1 MSVQS
6 RGTGEDRNH
15 ATSTRSDNRVGLVL
29 KRTMRR
35 RRKKEGSVLAA
46 VVVLSAL
53 VAVPVVLAQEA
64 PVVSERTPPAP
75 IETPAPPASPPSGIA
90 RWLDPATAPFI
101 PVPEID
107 VDPQSGVTLGVIGV
121 VLSVND
127 HGEIERITAPDV
139 FHSQY
144 FGWGAG
150 ISLYGY
156 PSQDTQWS
164 LLGDVKQRVEH
175 DFDARYIAGQT
186 RATPLSFSLEAIDDR
201 IGTARFFGLGNETP
215 DYNESTY
222 VKDLGALG
230 ASIGY
235 NFTPEL
241 QLAWGTR
248 WRRIDVQSG
257 VLSGIPSIETLYPTV
272 NGLGT
277 EHALEEALTLTYD
290 TRDSPLIPHSGA
302 RYLLY
307 TGFASRSFGSSV
319 AYSFLG
325 AEARCYFPFGDRVTL
340 AWHLGARY
348 MPSAAEAPFWAL
360 SSLGGD
366 RSLTDSSEPLRS
378 DGADRFVD
386 ENMLAAGA
394 ELRTRVASLDT
405 FGTHVALEV
414 APFIDAGKVFANGP
428 GSVVSDMHTAVGM
441 GFRGVASPYVV
452 GYVDV
457 GYGRGKA
464 AVFSGINYPF

>member
-1 MSVQS
+1 
-6 RGTGEDRNH
+6 
-15 ATSTRSDNRVGLVL
+15 
-29 KRTMRR
+29 
-35 RRKKEGSVLAA
+35 
-46 VVVLSAL
+46 
-53 VAVPVVLAQEA
+53 
-64 PVVSERTPPAP
+64 
-75 IETPAPPASPPSGIA
+75 
-90 RWLDPATAPFI
+90 
-101 PVPEID
+101 
-107 VDPQSGVTLGVIGV
+107 VTLGVIGA

-127 HGEIERITAPDV
+127 RGEIQRITAPDV

-156 PSQDTQWS
+156 PSQDTQWF
-164 LLGDVKQRVEH
+164 LLGDFKQRVEH
-175 DFDARYIAGQT
+175 NFDARYIAGQT
-186 RATPLSFSLEAIDDR
+186 RATPLSWSVEAIDDR
-201 IGTARFFGLGNETP
+201 IGTARFFGIGNETP

-222 VKDLGALG
+222 VKDLAALE

-235 NFTPEL
+235 NFTPGL

-248 WRRIDVQSG
+248 WRRIEVLPG

-277 EHALEEALTLTYD
+277 EHALEETLTLTYD
-290 TRDSPLIPHSGA
+290 TRDSALIPHSGV

-307 TGFASRSFGSSV
+307 AGFASRSFGSSV

-325 AEARCYFPFGDRVTL
+325 AEARCYLPFGDRITL
-340 AWHLGARY
+340 VWHLGARY

-366 RSLTDSSEPLRS
+366 RSVSDSREPLRS

-386 ENMLAAGA
+386 ENMLATGA
-394 ELRTRVASLDT
+394 ELRTRVADLDT

-414 APFIDAGKVFANGP
+414 APFIDAGKVFSNGP
-428 GSVVSDMHTAVGM
+428 GSLLSDMHTAFGM